1 MAENL
6 LTVIGSSPLAQ
17 TDQLSTVQSI
27 TSGTSEFSFELSDA
41 SLYQNFY
48 FDNNDNNVLTC
59 ERTDETSTTVTCK
72 TGDLVVDFTQTNT
85 YKIYKKDVLRF

>member
-1 MAENL
+1 MAEKL

-41 SLYQNFY
+41 SLYQFL
-48 FDNNDNNVLTC
+48 F
-59 ERTDETSTTVTCK
+59 
-72 TGDLVVDFTQTNT
+72 
-85 YKIYKKDVLRF
+85 